1 MLTSDRD
8 FKYYG
13 LSLDT
18 LPNQQGVHHY
28 HYGI

>member
-28 HYGI
+28 HYDI